1 MGDIVLA
8 GATSGTITL
17 TPTATAGSS
26 TITLPAA
33 NGTVITTA
41 SSGQSIPKAA
51 LPTGSVL
58 QVVQTVKTDAFSTTS
73 TSMVDVTGLSVT
85 ITPTSAT
92 SKILVQ
98 LTCCSMG
105 GRTNVVT
112 MFTQIVRNSTFIYD
126 PGNGWGAPAND
137 QPTGLV
143 GTYLDSPATTSA
155 TTYKLQIRGDG
166 AIVGINRT
174 ASEASVKGYSSITVM
189 EIAA

>member
-33 NGTVITTA
+33 NGTIITTA

-58 QVVQTVKTDAFSTTS
+58 QVVEGTFSGQTSSSTS
-73 TSMVDVTGLSVT
+73 TLADTGLSVS
-85 ITPTSAT
+85 ITPNFSTSRIAIFFT
-92 SKILVQ
+92 SPVLTQSGTEMGVQ
-98 LTCCSMG
+98 
-105 GRTNVVT
+105 
-112 MFTQIVRNSTFIYD
+112 IIRN
-126 PGNGWGAPAND
+126 
-137 QPTGLV
+137 
-143 GTYLDSPATTSA
+143 TTSLTA
-155 TTYKLQIRGDG
+155 DYKSGGATGNSFCSCTGIYYDNPSTTSSTTYKLQFRRIAGSG
-166 AIVGINRT
+166 IVYFGTLEGPAVSRIL
-174 ASEASVKGYSSITVM
+174 VM

>member
-1 MGDIVLA
+1 MSLVLQS
-8 GATSGTITL
+8 SGGGQITIQE
-17 TPTATAGSS
+17 PATASNF
-26 TITLPAA
+26 TQTLPAST
-33 NGTVITTA
+33 GTILT
-41 SSGQSIPKAA
+41 
-51 LPTGSVL
+51 TGSPQSGGVI
-58 QVVQTVKTDAFSTTS
+58 QVVSAAKTDAFSTTS
-73 TSMVDVTGLSVT
+73 TSFVDVTDLSVS
-85 ITPTSAT
+85 ITPKFAT

-112 MFTQIVRNSTFIYD
+112 MFTQIVRNSTTIYN

-143 GTYLDSPATTSA
+143 ATYLDSPATTSA

-174 ASEASVKGYSSITVM
+174 ASTSGAIGNSSITVM

>member
-1 MGDIVLA
+1 MSVVLLGSTSGSITLQEPAVA
-8 GATSGTITL
+8 GTTVLDLPATSGTIL
-17 TPTATAGSS
+17 T
-26 TITLPAA
+26 
-33 NGTVITTA
+33 
-41 SSGQSIPKAA
+41 
-51 LPTGSVL
+51 TGSPQSGGVI
-58 QVVQTVKTDAFSTTS
+58 QVVQAVKTDAFSTTS
-73 TSMVDVTGLSVT
+73 TTMVDVTGLSVT
-85 ITPTSAT
+85 ITPKFAT

-112 MFTQIVRNSTFIYD
+112 MYTQILRNSTFIYD
-126 PGNGWGAPAND
+126 AGNGWGAPAND

-174 ASEASVKGYSSITVM
+174 ASEAAVKGYSSITVM